1 MPSGTQNSFQ
11 ERKQRLRASFIEQ
24 LPDRLRQAREL
35 LGALTTS
42 GRQDEP
48 LSQLHL
54 IFHTLKGSGA
64 SFGFSAI
71 NASAKEAEQ
80 TVREVMDGDR
90 RLSSHL
96 LADLRRHIQTLEELK
111 LSVDSAMTADSGP
124 HFALPTQCR
133 DAADSHQ
140 RLIYLCDDDPL
151 LARDLSD

>member
-1 MPSGTQNSFQ
+1 MPAGPQDSFQ
-11 ERKQRLRASFIEQ
+11 ERKRRLRASFIEQ

-35 LGALTTS
+35 LAALTTS
-42 GRQDEP
+42 ERQDEP

-64 SFGFSAI
+64 SFGFDAI

-80 TVREVMDGDR
+80 MLREVIDGDR
-90 RLSSHL
+90 RLSLPL
-96 LADLRRHIQTLEELK
+96 LADLRRHVQTLEDLK

-124 HFALPTQCR
+124 RFALPAQR
-133 DAADSHQ
+133 ADEDGSNQ
-140 RLIYLCDDDPL
+140 RLIYLCDDDAL